1 MSLSK
6 RPTFLRTLIDV
17 KYAGAHLV
25 MHLNN
30 KTEQVES
37 IAVASLGGSAKF
49 FNIRGSGMIKFS
61 SPAHSCTDEILYSL
75 EFVQISLG
83 GVAPN
88 RGAIK

>member
-1 MSLSK
+1 ML
-6 RPTFLRTLIDV
+6 
-17 KYAGAHLV
+17 
-25 MHLNN
+25 LNT

-37 IAVASLGGSAKF
+37 IAVASLGASASPLTRDG
-49 FNIRGSGMIKFS
+49 IIKFS
-61 SPAHSCTDEILYSL
+61 SPAHSSRDEILYSL

>member
-1 MSLSK
+1 
-6 RPTFLRTLIDV
+6 
-17 KYAGAHLV
+17 
-25 MHLNN
+25 MHLNT

-37 IAVASLGGSAKF
+37 IAVASLEPAQSPLT
-49 FNIRGSGMIKFS
+49 RESRMIKFS
-61 SPAHSCTDEILYSL
+61 SPAHSSIGEILYSL

>member
-1 MSLSK
+1 
-6 RPTFLRTLIDV
+6 
-17 KYAGAHLV
+17 
-25 MHLNN
+25 MHLNT

-37 IAVASLGGSAKF
+37 IAVASLEPAQSPF
-49 FNIRGSGMIKFS
+49 MTRESRMIKFS
-61 SPAHSCTDEILYSL
+61 SPAHSSIGEILYSL